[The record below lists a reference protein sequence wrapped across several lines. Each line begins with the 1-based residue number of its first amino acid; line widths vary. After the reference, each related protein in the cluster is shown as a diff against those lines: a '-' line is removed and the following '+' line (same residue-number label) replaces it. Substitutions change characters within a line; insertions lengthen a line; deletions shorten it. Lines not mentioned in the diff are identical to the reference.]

1 MFIHIGDDH
10 LIRSRDIITIVEIDV
25 ITSSTAM
32 EEMLTIYKENNRL
45 IGSKEDAKS
54 VIITDQK
61 IYYSQLAVLTLKKRS
76 SIVSMLS
83 QTKEYVD
90 ELDID

>member
-10 LIRSRDIITIVEIDV
+10 LIRSREIIAIVEMDV
-25 ITSSTAM
+25 ITSSTVM
-32 EEMLTIYKENNRL
+32 EEMIAVYKKKNRL

-54 VIITDQK
+54 VIITDEK

>member
-1 MFIHIGDDH
+1 MFIHIGEDH
-10 LIRSRDIITIVEIDV
+10 LIRSRDIIAIVEYDV
-25 ITSSTAM
+25 ITSSSLM
-32 EEMLTIYKENNRL
+32 VEMVEIYQKQNRL
-45 IGSKEDAKS
+45 IGSMEDAKS
-54 VIITDQK
+54 VIITNDK
-61 IYYSQLAVLTLKKRS
+61 IYFSNLAVLTLKKRS

>member
-1 MFIHIGDDH
+1 MFIYIGDDH

-25 ITSSTAM
+25 ITSSTVM

>member
-25 ITSSTAM
+25 ITSSTVM

>member
-10 LIRSRDIITIVEIDV
+10 LIRSRNIIAMIEFDV
-25 ITSSTAM
+25 MISSAM
-32 EEMLTIYKENNRL
+32 MKQMLTVYKENNQL
-45 IGSKEDAKS
+45 IGSMEDAKS
-54 VIITDQK
+54 LIITKDK
-61 IYYSQLAVLTLKKRS
+61 IYFSQLAVLTLKKRS

-90 ELDID
+90 ELNIN

>member
-10 LIRSRDIITIVEIDV
+10 LIRSREIIAIVEIDV
-25 ITSSTAM
+25 MTSSTVM
-32 EEMLTIYKENNRL
+32 EEMLAYYQKNNRL
-45 IGSKEDAKS
+45 IGSKETAKS
-54 VIITDQK
+54 VIITNDK

-83 QTKEYVD
+83 QTTEYVD
-90 ELDID
+90 ELNID

>member
-10 LIRSRDIITIVEIDV
+10 LIRSRNIIAIIEFDVMISSTMMKQMLTVYEKNNQLVGSMENAKSLIIT
-25 ITSSTAM
+25 
-32 EEMLTIYKENNRL
+32 
-45 IGSKEDAKS
+45 
-54 VIITDQK
+54 TDK
-61 IYYSQLAVLTLKKRS
+61 IYFSQLTVLTLKKRS

-90 ELDID
+90 ELKIK